1 MNPLTT
7 DVSMQIAV
15 PDGRR
20 TIMALDVAD
29 HMLRDRCTALRMDGM
44 QQSADA
50 LQRDRDMLS
59 MLRGQIM
66 ANLLRDSR

>member
-1 MNPLTT
+1 MNPFTT
-7 DVSMQIAV
+7 DVTVRIDV
-15 PDGRR
+15 TDGCR

-50 LQRDRDMLS
+50 LQRDRHMLS
-59 MLRGQIM
+59 MLRGEIM
-66 ANLLRDSR
+66 ANLLRDPQ